1 MKQNKLLSYLRIAL
15 FILVIAVGCVVG
27 FIIPLRPTISE
38 NEGRKLTEFPAFTV
52 ESFLS
57 GDYTSKINLWY
68 SDTFPARDALM
79 EGNSILKSAYGVKT
93 EDFKGKGEKDEIDI
107 EQTFV
112 WEEDPTEGEGNSE
125 VESETEPVEKEAIDG
140 YYVNGKTAYQLYY
153 FDKDYVDR
161 YTRSVVNAAIKLDGI
176 AQVYDIVVPTSPCI
190 YLSDEEIEYLDCSDG
205 NEAIE
210 YIYKSLDAYSDQLI
224 AENKLTTPIK
234 TIDVYPT
241 LYEHKDEYIFFRTDH
256 HWTGLGAYYTSR
268 RFLDEVGRDYPPL
281 SAYKEYQI
289 DGFLGTLYKN
299 TQNANLKKTPDTV
312 YAYESPTVKK
322 LTVYDRHNN
331 VYIEDVIINPNV
343 TSSNKYLCFSSGDRA
358 YYEIHNETINDGSA
372 ILVIRES
379 YGNAFLPM
387 IADSYEYVY
396 AVDYRFWNEDLVEF
410 VTEHNIDTVLFLNN
424 LQMTVTN
431 YNIWTLERCVE

>member
-93 EDFKGKGEKDEIDI
+93 EDFKGKGEKDEIDL

-112 WEEDPTEGEGNSE
+112 WEEDPTESEG
-125 VESETEPVEKEAIDG
+125 ESETEPVEKEAIDG
-140 YYVNGKTAYQLYY
+140 YYVKGDTAYQLYY

-210 YIYKSLDAYSDQLI
+210 YIYKALDAYSDQLI

-299 TQNANLKKTPDTV
+299 TQNANLKKSPDTV
-312 YAYESPTVKK
+312 YAYESPTVTKFK
-322 LTVYDRHNN
+322 VLAKNATALKVKP
-331 VYIEDVIINPNV
+331 IINPNV
-343 TSSNKYLCFSSGDRA
+343 TSWNKYVCFINGDMP
-358 YYEIHNETINDGSA
+358 YSVIHNETINDESA
-372 ILVIRES
+372 ILIIKDS
-379 YGNAFLPM
+379 FGNAFSPM
-387 IADSYEYVY
+387 LADSYEYVHII
-396 AVDYRFWNEDLVEF
+396 DYRHWSGDLATF
-410 VTEHNIDTVLFLNN
+410 VQDNNVDTVLLLINSKAPTSNTSMTNLEKFLN
-424 LQMTVTN
+424 Q
-431 YNIWTLERCVE
+431 E